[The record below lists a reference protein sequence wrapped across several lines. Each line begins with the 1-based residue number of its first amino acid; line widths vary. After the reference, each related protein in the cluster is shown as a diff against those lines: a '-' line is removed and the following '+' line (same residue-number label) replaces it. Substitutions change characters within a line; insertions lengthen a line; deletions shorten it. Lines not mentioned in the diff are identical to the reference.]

1 LADLGCE
8 KKKLVCNHGGGFFF
22 LYYLELD
29 YFFFFWKLPWP
40 EFCTKKVVTGYTTSG
55 KILQQQA

>member
-1 LADLGCE
+1 VKRRSSFA
-8 KKKLVCNHGGGFFF
+8 NHGGGFFF
-22 LYYLELD
+22 FYYLELD
-29 YFFFFWKLPWP
+29 CVFFFFWKLPWP